1 MPDFCVA
8 ARGGVVLQSGG
19 LGHFLVLAS
28 DAAVGGGFSRV
39 PGLEI
44 LLEGFVKTR
53 WGGFN
58 QDSVIKM
65 PLHHHCCQ
73 IWNKTYSAYTL
84 QANLFFLKLPN
95 VRKAPNFQ
103 KRNTHIDAA
112 HFPFCKRPFLL
123 LPLSWKKSLIF
134 FFSFFLANIRGEG
147 RGAESLKSSS
157 FNYVPLLIIF
167 IAFL

>member
-53 WGGFN
+53 
-58 QDSVIKM
+58 
-65 PLHHHCCQ
+65 
-73 IWNKTYSAYTL
+73 
-84 QANLFFLKLPN
+84 
-95 VRKAPNFQ
+95 
-103 KRNTHIDAA
+103 
-112 HFPFCKRPFLL
+112 
-123 LPLSWKKSLIF
+123 
-134 FFSFFLANIRGEG
+134 
-147 RGAESLKSSS
+147 
-157 FNYVPLLIIF
+157 
-167 IAFL
+167 